1 MTKQQMKGIVLAGGS
16 GSRLHPA
23 TSGISKQLLPIY
35 DKPMIYY
42 PISTL
47 MLAGIQDILM
57 ITTPE
62 EQFLF
67 KRLLGDGS
75 QFGCSFSYTVQEK
88 PNGLAEAYLLA
99 ESFLAGAPSCL
110 VLGDNIFFGHG
121 FSGLILKAREA
132 IIERGGAT
140 IFGYRVDNP
149 SDFGVLEC
157 DDEGRVLSIEEKPQV
172 PKSNYAITGLYF
184 YDGQASQLAKQISP
198 SSRGEL
204 EITALNQLYLDQNQ
218 LTVHM
223 MGRGFAWLDTGTH
236 ESLMEASRFV
246 STVEHRQGLKI
257 GCLEEIAYANAW
269 IDESGLKAAGDAHKN
284 SSYGTYLLGLLNDPE
299 RLAETKRGLV

>member
-1 MTKQQMKGIVLAGGS
+1 M
-16 GSRLHPA
+16 
-23 TSGISKQLLPIY
+23 
-35 DKPMIYY
+35 
-42 PISTL
+42 
-47 MLAGIQDILM
+47 
-57 ITTPE
+57 
-62 EQFLF
+62 
-67 KRLLGDGS
+67 
-75 QFGCSFSYTVQEK
+75 
-88 PNGLAEAYLLA
+88 
-99 ESFLAGAPSCL
+99 
-110 VLGDNIFFGHG
+110 
-121 FSGLILKAREA
+121 
-132 IIERGGAT
+132 
-140 IFGYRVDNP
+140 DNP

-157 DDEGRVLSIEEKPQV
+157 DDEGRVLSIEEKPST

-184 YDGQASQLAKQISP
+184 YDGQASQLAKKISP

-269 IDESGLKAAGDAHKN
+269 IDELGLKAAGDAHKN
-284 SSYGTYLLGLLNDPE
+284 SSYGKYLLGLLKDPE
-299 RLAETKRGLV
+299 RLAETKQGLV